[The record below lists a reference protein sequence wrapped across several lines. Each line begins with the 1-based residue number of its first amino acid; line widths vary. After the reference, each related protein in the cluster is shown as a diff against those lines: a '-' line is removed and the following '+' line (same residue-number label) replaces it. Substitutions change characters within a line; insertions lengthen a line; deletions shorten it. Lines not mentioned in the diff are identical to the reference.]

1 MAALLPNRHGGGWAM
16 KYTISFDPWAA
27 HAFFAPAHCDSPEP
41 IPPYSHLLTTVPG
54 RSGTVRDE
62 LIKLIDSASQRVF
75 LCSFLIGGQ
84 AVRDA
89 LRRAVHRL
97 HGHVYVI
104 TALDDRTLERSLQQ
118 EMDEI
123 DRDALRRER
132 KSFEAITRFGVYVRG
147 ASDCHAK
154 FCVVDD
160 QAALVGS
167 ANFDPNG
174 LDLAEPGARACGEI
188 ALPLAGAERVAP
200 LAALFRHLWRSGCQ
214 REAPPHPSD
223 YRLSGVVPVK
233 APAPTLPR
241 VAGGV
246 VWTGFGSKE
255 ILAGIFKTIA
265 QAKETLV
272 LGSYSFTAVRENL
285 RPLLDEIASAQKRGV
300 QIELLV
306 RDRSRDLP
314 EIAALLDIGVDVRA
328 NRENHAKYA
337 IADNCFGLIFSANFD
352 GVHGLTS
359 GVETGVWLTTQ
370 EAREVAS
377 WHAQSWREAPFQ
389 VARWQTPADFKQAIS
404 SVRHEV
410 PPFLGG
416 QISIVG
422 GDEPLRR
429 CATILAGP
437 CLLVYEGDGTS
448 AGEMHLVGVDDM
460 VELKWNGSTVSA
472 FGVERSAR
480 NFLTLPKLIA
490 SSKNRRTQCWLP
502 LGLQVNLA

>member
-1 MAALLPNRHGGGWAM
+1 M

-27 HAFFAPAHCDSPEP
+27 HAFFAPVHFYSPEP

-54 RSGTVRDE
+54 RSRTVRDA

-84 AVRDA
+84 DVRDA

-104 TALDDRTLERSLQQ
+104 TALDDRTMERSLQQ
-118 EMDEI
+118 EMEEI

-147 ASDCHAK
+147 ASECHAK

-174 LDLAEPGARACGEI
+174 LDLAEPGTRACGEI
-188 ALPLAGAERVAP
+188 ALPLVGAERVAP
-200 LAALFRHLWRSGCQ
+200 LAALFRHLWRSGCE

-223 YRLSGVVPVK
+223 YRLSGVVPMK
-233 APAPTLPR
+233 ATDPLLPR

-246 VWTGFGSKE
+246 VWTGFGSTE
-255 ILAGIFKTIA
+255 ILAGILKTIA
-265 QAKETLV
+265 QAKQTLA

-285 RPLLDEIASAQKRGV
+285 SPVLDVIAAARKRGV

-314 EIAALLDIGVDVRA
+314 EIAALIDIGVEVRA

-337 IADNCFGLIFSANFD
+337 IADNCDGLIFSANFD

-359 GVETGVWLTTQ
+359 GVETGVWLAAR
-370 EAREVAS
+370 EAREVAA
-377 WHAQSWREAPFQ
+377 WHAQTWREAPFQ
-389 VARWQTPADFKQAIS
+389 VVRWRTPGAFKQAIP
-404 SVRHEV
+404 SVRHEI
-410 PPFLGG
+410 PQFLGE
-416 QISIVG
+416 QISIG
-422 GDEPLRR
+422 GGYEPLRR
-429 CATILAGP
+429 CANILAGP
-437 CLLVYEGDGTS
+437 CLLVYEGDGAS
-448 AGEMHLVGVDDM
+448 AGEMQLVGVDDM
-460 VELKWNGSTVSA
+460 VELKRNGSAVSA
-472 FGVERSAR
+472 FGVDRSAR

-490 SSKNRRTQCWLP
+490 SSKNRRTHSWLP
-502 LGLQVNLA
+502 LGLQLNLA